1 MEPIELRP
9 YHGPADGLARQ
20 RLASRWWPRCWHPG
34 GVGWEEASGQLPDA
48 LMMATT
54 GGEVA
59 GWAGLTGREV
69 VLSAGPGRPEAA
81 EALAAWA
88 VKEAGPGEL
97 TAAVFDGDEKAAAAL
112 TAEGFTRPGKPAPL
126 EALFR
131 AARTEE
137 PNLPPGYHVRSVR
150 DGEEEARVEAHRK
163 AWRPAD
169 MPWPGG
175 DLPARVTPEAT
186 SRFTMAY
193 YEQCRRTWLY
203 DQSRDLVIEAPDGSL
218 AACCI
223 LWWDPATGTGEIEPL
238 GVVPAHRRRGL
249 ATALCAAAG
258 SLIAGLGGNEIHIN
272 TAPST
277 YYPAPALTYLSA
289 GFELRRRGEYLSRP
303 RRGTG

>member
-9 YHGPADGLARQ
+9 YGGPADGLARQ
-20 RLASRWWPRCWHPG
+20 RLARRWWPRCWHPG
-34 GVGWEEASGQLPDA
+34 GIGWEEASGQLPDP

-59 GWAGLTGREV
+59 GWAGLSGREV
-69 VLSAGPGRPEAA
+69 VLSADPDRPEVAA
-81 EALAAWA
+81 ALAAWA
-88 VKEAGPGEL
+88 VTEAGPGEL
-97 TAAVFDGDEKAAAAL
+97 TAAVFDGDKPSAAAL
-112 TAEGFTRPGKPAPL
+112 AAEGFTRPDKPAPL

-131 AARTEE
+131 AARTTGA
-137 PNLPPGYHVRSVR
+137 PQLPPGYHVRSAR

-163 AWRPAD
+163 AWRPAE
-169 MPWPGG
+169 MPWPG
-175 DLPARVTPEAT
+175 DLPAYATAEAT
-186 SRFTMAY
+186 SRFTMAH

-258 SLIAGLGGNEIHIN
+258 SLIAGLGGDEVHIN
-272 TAPST
+272 TAPSP

-289 GFELRRRGEYLSRP
+289 GFGLRRRGEHLKRP
-303 RRGTG
+303 A